1 MLEWA
6 DDLKIH
12 DSDLYLDSRRP
23 RPLCFISH
31 AHSDHLGLHGR
42 AIATP
47 ATAALAAQRIGLAGA
62 MELPYHVDQTLP
74 DGNTRL
80 RLLPAGHVYGSAMIH
95 VTRPEGTLVYTGD
108 FKLRDCLTVPCAEPI
123 EADHLVMES
132 TYGQPFFRF
141 PPWRT
146 VAEQLVELVDA
157 ALRDGRQPIVM
168 GYALGKAQ
176 EATRI
181 LTDAGLP
188 VTVHGAVFAMNQ
200 IHERLGVKLGA
211 YRRYAA
217 DDFHGPRALDLMQR
231 GVLIGPPNV
240 ARSPFVT
247 RFKNPLRIMLSGW
260 ALLRGAIYRYGVD
273 HALPLSDHADFDE
286 LMELIDRVRPKKI
299 FTHHGYREFAE
310 ILKDK
315 GLDATVAQPDNQ
327 LLLFGD

>member
-6 DDLKIH
+6 DDLKIRGTE
-12 DSDLYLDSRRP
+12 LYLDSRRP
-23 RPLCFISH
+23 RPLCFVSH

-47 ATAALAAQRIGLAGA
+47 ATTALANHRIGLCNAT
-62 MELPYHVDQTLP
+62 ELPYHLEHTLP
-74 DGNTRL
+74 DDTRV

-95 VTRPEGTLVYTGD
+95 ITRPEGTLLYTGD
-108 FKLRDCLTVPCAEPI
+108 FKMRDCLTVPCAEPA
-123 EADHLVMES
+123 EADYLVMES

-141 PPWRT
+141 PSWRS
-146 VAEQLVELVDA
+146 VADQLVELVDG

-188 VTVHGAVFAMNQ
+188 VSAHGAVYAMNQ
-200 IHERLGVKLGA
+200 IHEKLGVQLGA
-211 YRRYAA
+211 YRRYASE
-217 DDFHGPRALDLMQR
+217 DFHGPRSLNLLQR
-231 GVLIGPPNV
+231 GALIAPPNV
-240 ARSPFVT
+240 ARSAFVSKFT
-247 RFKNPLRIMLSGW
+247 SPLRIMLSGW
-260 ALLRGAIYRYGVD
+260 SLLKGAIYRYGVD

-286 LMELIDRVRPKKI
+286 LMELIERVRPKKI

-310 ILKDK
+310 TLKRK
-315 GLDATVAQPDNQ
+315 GLDATVARPDDQ
-327 LLLFGD
+327 LMLFGD